1 MPRYPCKKIQTDSGA
16 NHFNIYYICPLIQI
30 NFYKTNKRP
39 KKMKKSTNK
48 MAYESP
54 EICYLDL
61 FNEGILCSSTGS
73 TLGDAEEIDWGTL

>member
-1 MPRYPCKKIQTDSGA
+1 M
-16 NHFNIYYICPLIQI
+16 
-30 NFYKTNKRP
+30 KTL
-39 KKMKKSTNK
+39 TTK

-61 FNEGILCSSTGS
+61 INEGILCASNEL

>member
-1 MPRYPCKKIQTDSGA
+1 M
-16 NHFNIYYICPLIQI
+16 
-30 NFYKTNKRP
+30 KTLT
-39 KKMKKSTNK
+39 SK

-61 FNEGILCSSTGS
+61 LNEGVLCASL